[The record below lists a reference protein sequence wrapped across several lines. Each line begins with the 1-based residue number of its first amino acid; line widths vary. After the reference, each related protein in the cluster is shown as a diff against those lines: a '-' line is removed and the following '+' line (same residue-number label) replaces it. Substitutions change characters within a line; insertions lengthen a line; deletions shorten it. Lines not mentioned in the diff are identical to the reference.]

1 MNATTAVDKAE
12 RESALD
18 LVQGVGG
25 FDYQSVDD
33 AAIAGQMRSAAIR
46 IRQHT
51 RAAYI
56 EVGRDLRSIKSRIEH
71 GKFVA
76 WVERECEI
84 NIRTAQRMMA
94 VVELLDKNDTLS
106 FLPPTV
112 LTQLAQP
119 SAPKD
124 AVDAIVAR
132 IDAGERPKPK
142 EILGEIWQ
150 AKERERQ
157 LVRHV
162 RRGRRKGGRLTAEE
176 RARAEAIDQS
186 KKEERERAY
195 SERNAQRDAAAHFL
209 AECLGDRLSEAIKS
223 VPIDLLWDVWRA
235 LSNLARARAPLS
247 DDGIDRTPL
256 RF

>member
-1 MNATTAVDKAE
+1 
-12 RESALD
+12 
-18 LVQGVGG
+18 
-25 FDYQSVDD
+25 
-33 AAIAGQMRSAAIR
+33 
-46 IRQHT
+46 
-51 RAAYI
+51 
-56 EVGRDLRSIKSRIEH
+56 
-71 GKFVA
+71 
-76 WVERECEI
+76 
-84 NIRTAQRMMA
+84 
-94 VVELLDKNDTLS
+94 LS

-176 RARAEAIDQS
+176 RARAEAIDRS
-186 KKEERERAY
+186 NREEVKRIA
-195 SERNAQRDAAAHFL
+195 ERNAQRDAAAFFL
-209 AECLGDRLSEAIKS
+209 AECRGDRIGEAIES
-223 VPIDLLWDVWRA
+223 VPIDLLLEVWSELRY
-235 LSNLARARAPLS
+235 LARARAPLS
-247 DDGIDRTPL
+247 DDSIDRA
-256 RF
+256 REHA